1 MNAVQVYTTTYCPY
15 CLAAKALLDQ
25 KGIEY
30 EEINLSGD
38 IERRMKVVKELGWR
52 TVPIIVINDNVI
64 GGYTELKA
72 LEAQDKLSSFFS

>member
-1 MNAVQVYTTTYCPY
+1 MNSVKVYTTTFCGYCS
-15 CLAAKALLDQ
+15 AAKALLEQ
-25 KGIEY
+25 KGIDY

-38 IERRMKVVKELGWR
+38 GERRIKVVKELGWR

-72 LEAQDKLSSFFS
+72 LEDQDKLSSLFS

>member
-15 CLAAKALLDQ
+15 CLAAKALLEQ

-38 IERRMKVVKELGWR
+38 IERRMSVVKELGWR

-72 LEAQDKLSSFFS
+72 LEAQDKLGSFFS